1 MLGVLVVKLSR
12 KAKICVM
19 ASLYW
24 WTACRVGGGAVET
37 SEDSEEKW
45 PKRTRMLGPD
55 RYVPRLHDIPLAE
68 LSAAGF
74 RGLIIDLDN
83 TLLGFRE
90 TELAAEHL
98 AWIAQAH
105 AQGFL
110 MVMVSNNFS
119 DRARGV
125 AHRLGIGCIPNALK
139 PLPFG
144 FMRALKQLGLPRKH
158 VAVVGDQ
165 FFTDILGAK
174 LCGNLYTI
182 LTEPIETHDFPITKM
197 FRMLERF
204 VLPARR
210 R

>member
-1 MLGVLVVKLSR
+1 M
-12 KAKICVM
+12 
-19 ASLYW
+19 
-24 WTACRVGGGAVET
+24 ET
-37 SEDSEEKW
+37 SEDSGDKW
-45 PKRTRMLGPD
+45 TKRRRMLGPN
-55 RYVPRLHDIPLAE
+55 RFAPRLHDIELAE
-68 LSAAGF
+68 LTQAGI

-98 AWIAQAH
+98 AWIQEARDR
-105 AQGFL
+105 GFA

-119 DRARGV
+119 DRVRSV
-125 AHRLGIGCIPNALK
+125 AAQLRIACIPNALK

-144 FMRALKQLGLPRKH
+144 FLRALKHLGLPRKQ

-165 FFTDILGAK
+165 LFTDVLGAK

-182 LTEPIETHDFPITKM
+182 LTEPIETKDFAITRM
-197 FRMLERF
+197 FRFLERLM
-204 VLPARR
+204 LPERR